1 MKRIPGTLPTPR
13 KARTEYAGGILALA
27 ATAFFWSL
35 AGIFIKLVDW
45 NPIAIAGARSV
56 IAALFMLAVV
66 RKPKFTFSLPQIGA
80 AVASALTMLL
90 FVYAN
95 KATTSANA
103 ILLQYGS
110 PIYTGIL
117 SAIIIK
123 EKPRA
128 EHILGFIAVAAGMAL
143 FFIKDIGQGSSAGN
157 IAAIASGVTFAF
169 YYVFMRMQKD
179 GSPVESSILAH
190 IMVAAVALV
199 ISLFLP
205 APRISVQAVM
215 AVFGLGILQIGIA
228 SLLFAWGIK
237 RVPAMEGILVAGLE
251 PVFNP
256 LWVFLLMGEKPG
268 STALAGGAVI
278 LAAVLVS
285 SVVSAKRDSAIVKTA
300 KTQTIGR
307 QQLKP

>member
-1 MKRIPGTLPTPR
+1 
-13 KARTEYAGGILALA
+13 
-27 ATAFFWSL
+27 
-35 AGIFIKLVDW
+35 
-45 NPIAIAGARSV
+45 
-56 IAALFMLAVV
+56 MLAVV

-157 IAAIASGVTFAF
+157 IAAIASGVTFA
-169 YYVFMRMQKD
+169 
-179 GSPVESSILAH
+179 
-190 IMVAAVALV
+190 
-199 ISLFLP
+199 
-205 APRISVQAVM
+205 
-215 AVFGLGILQIGIA
+215 
-228 SLLFAWGIK
+228 
-237 RVPAMEGILVAGLE
+237 
-251 PVFNP
+251 
-256 LWVFLLMGEKPG
+256 
-268 STALAGGAVI
+268 
-278 LAAVLVS
+278 
-285 SVVSAKRDSAIVKTA
+285 
-300 KTQTIGR
+300 
-307 QQLKP
+307 